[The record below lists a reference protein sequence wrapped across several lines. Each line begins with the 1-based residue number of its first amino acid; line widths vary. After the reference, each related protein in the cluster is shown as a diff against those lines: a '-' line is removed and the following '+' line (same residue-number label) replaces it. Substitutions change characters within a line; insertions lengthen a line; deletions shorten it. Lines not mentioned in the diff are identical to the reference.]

1 MKKAEGPILKLLN
14 SLYKYA
20 IAALF
25 IFIPLYPKFPLFEVP
40 YTYVAIRAEDFFIA
54 FIFGV
59 LVLKL
64 IAEKKVR
71 LPSITPQI
79 LIFFA
84 IGLVSTISAILIT
97 KNIIPLLTILHLL
110 RRVEYILVFFLIYF
124 AGRNEKDRFFFLEL
138 LLFPAIGV
146 FLYGLAQIYL
156 NAPVISTMDSESSKG
171 TILYLTQGSPLSSTF
186 AGHYDLAVYLSI
198 IMIFLA
204 SISASLNSWIKR
216 LPFIA
221 AFSAMMWLFMQ
232 TGSRISLAGLV
243 ASVFIVTMIYRRYVL
258 SFVLIT
264 IIGIGVITSPTI
276 MMRFKSIFDVFL
288 KQTSLTI
295 VHPVFAQTSTVSAT
309 PTQEAL
315 RPIQAD
321 RSTSIRF
328 DVEWPRALRSFYKNP
343 FLGTGYSSLTLA
355 TDNDYL
361 RALGETGILG
371 LLSFVAVLIGLY
383 KALRHKLSN
392 NGLDKVIAVSSLGVL
407 VFFLI
412 TAIFLDVF
420 EASKIAILFWAIMG
434 LAISPQKT

>member
-186 AGHYDLAVYLSI
+186 AGHYDLAVYLSM
-198 IMIFLA
+198 IMIFLVTIA
-204 SISASLNSWIKR
+204 SSLTSWARR
-216 LPFIA
+216 LPFIG
-221 AFSAMMWLFMQ
+221 AFSALLWLFMQ
-232 TGSRISLAGLV
+232 TGSRISLA
-243 ASVFIVTMIYRRYVL
+243 
-258 SFVLIT
+258 
-264 IIGIGVITSPTI
+264 
-276 MMRFKSIFDVFL
+276 
-288 KQTSLTI
+288 
-295 VHPVFAQTSTVSAT
+295 
-309 PTQEAL
+309 
-315 RPIQAD
+315 
-321 RSTSIRF
+321 
-328 DVEWPRALRSFYKNP
+328 
-343 FLGTGYSSLTLA
+343 
-355 TDNDYL
+355 
-361 RALGETGILG
+361 
-371 LLSFVAVLIGLY
+371 
-383 KALRHKLSN
+383 
-392 NGLDKVIAVSSLGVL
+392 
-407 VFFLI
+407 
-412 TAIFLDVF
+412 
-420 EASKIAILFWAIMG
+420 
-434 LAISPQKT
+434 